1 MVKESNTEII
11 IAFGTYI
18 ISKYYNN
25 IVDILYIDFILYIV
39 DTLNVDCN
47 I

>member
-11 IAFGTYI
+11 AVGTYI

-25 IVDILYIDFILYIV
+25 IVDISYIDFILYIV
-39 DTLNVDCN
+39 DTLYVYCN